1 MGDAYRRVL
10 LVAPHT
16 AHGLGVAIDV
26 IPLGLEYIAAYIEPH
41 VDEVAVIDMAKE
53 KKEFPRILKSFKPDL
68 VGVAIHSA
76 GEHYRGL
83 EMLRQVREYG
93 VPSVV
98 GGYHATS
105 FLERLFPHT
114 DMLVRREGEETFKEI
129 VQGRDR
135 KDILGLS
142 YIEWAG
148 GNGLATPSQTVSSS
162 GRNGHGDNGHSG
174 NGKEWRAFHN
184 PERPFI
190 QDLDSIPFPARHL
203 RRYKYSIY
211 WDSDRARDIIT
222 FSRGC
227 WAKCTFCCEP
237 MMSEARQRFRSPEN
251 IIREMDTIVE
261 YHKGRPLS
269 VFIVDPNLVGNPK
282 IMEAI
287 VDLLLERD
295 YDIAFGGHARADMI
309 AKYPDLVRKMIRVGI
324 TGFEMGIETTN
335 PDELKH
341 AKKGMKTIEF
351 HKIAAQNINR
361 WGGSSGGTF
370 VIGLPGQTEEE
381 IKSFPEY
388 AKAIGLQATAYGIA
402 TPYPGTEFWNELN
415 ARGLIFET
423 NWEKFDEMHST
434 FKVEGLTPQR
444 LEELATFNMARFWG
458 MDTYIEQERIRMVRT
473 GHKQSLSRF
482 ISDQI
487 FGVHFASTVGGRLQG
502 DRLIRHA
509 RVALEGYT
517 TPRTEEYT
525 RRVKLSDVV
534 EMTRF
539 LKILGEQK
547 LQITTRHQGQPI
559 MSLIVKTSPREVEYV
574 KTIRGQEDGATL
586 HFALDIDDL
595 QTTPS
600 RLRLVRKM
608 LASNRGPGRSRAL
621 MRLILAGLV
630 EAAGYQG
637 ERVIKKITR
646 KKPTEG
652 GIQRPTPCT

>member
-1 MGDAYRRVL
+1 MADPYRRVL
-10 LVAPHT
+10 LAAPHT

-53 KKEFPRILKSFKPDL
+53 REEFPRILKSFKPDL

-83 EMLRQVREYG
+83 EMLRQVRDYG

-105 FLERLFPHT
+105 FLERLFPHA

-142 YIEWAG
+142 YLAWAG
-148 GNGLATPSQTVSSS
+148 GNG
-162 GRNGHGDNGHSG
+162 NGHAG
-174 NGKEWRAFHN
+174 NSKEWRAFHN
-184 PERPFI
+184 PDRPFI
-190 QDLDSIPFPARHL
+190 SDLDSIPFPARHL
-203 RRYKYSIY
+203 RRYKYTIH
-211 WDSDRARDIIT
+211 WGADRARDIVT

-237 MMSEARQRFRSPEN
+237 MMSEARQRFRSPRN
-251 IIREMDTIVE
+251 IIQEVDAIVE
-261 YHKGRPLS
+261 HHRGKPLN

-295 YDIAFGGHARADMI
+295 YDIQFGGHARADMI
-309 AKYPDLVRKMIRVGI
+309 AKYPDLVRKMIRAGI
-324 TGFEMGIETTN
+324 TGYEMGIETTS
-335 PDELKH
+335 PDQLKQ
-341 AKKGMKTIEF
+341 AKKGMKTLEY
-351 HKIAAQNINR
+351 HKTAAENINR

-370 VIGLPGQTEEE
+370 VIGLPGQTEEQ
-381 IKSFPEY
+381 IKTFPEY

-402 TPYPGTEFWNELN
+402 TPYPGTEFWNELY
-415 ARGLIFET
+415 AKGLIFET
-423 NWEKFDEMHST
+423 DWEKFDEMHST
-434 FKVEGLTPQR
+434 FKVEGFTPER

-473 GHKQSLSRF
+473 GRKQSLAHFVGS
-482 ISDQI
+482 QI
-487 FGVHFASTVGGRLQG
+487 WGVTFASTVGGRLQG
-502 DRLIRHA
+502 DRLVRHA
-509 RVALEGYT
+509 RVALEGYI

-534 EMTRF
+534 EMGRF
-539 LKILGEQK
+539 LRILGEQK
-547 LQITTRHQGQPI
+547 LQITTRHRGEPV
-559 MSLIVKTSPREVEYV
+559 MSLVMKTTPKEVEYI
-574 KTIRGQEDGATL
+574 KTIRGQEEGATL
-586 HFALDIDDL
+586 HFSLDIEDL
-595 QTTPS
+595 E
-600 RLRLVRKM
+600 
-608 LASNRGPGRSRAL
+608 AHPGRRHAL
-621 MRLILAGLV
+621 ARLILAGLAEV
-630 EAAGYQG
+630 AGDRAG
-637 ERVIKKITR
+637 KFARRIVR
-646 KKPTEG
+646 KKPVEHG
-652 GIQRPTPCT
+652 VQMPTPCT